1 MKLTR
6 SGTFNLL
13 NLHIA
18 TVAVLAIA
26 NLVLL
31 VQLGLAWHTLRADR
45 RNSLS

>member
-18 TVAVLAIA
+18 AVAVLAVA
-26 NLVLL
+26 NLVLV
-31 VQLGLAWHTLRADR
+31 VQLLLTWHTLRMDR
-45 RNSLS
+45 P

>member
-18 TVAVLAIA
+18 TVAVLAILA
-26 NLVLL
+26 LALL
-31 VQLGLAWHTLRADR
+31 ARNHQLAVAA
-45 RNSLS
+45 LS